1 MDVDHEYFL
10 ASFDL
15 DDDREKAIN
24 GGPWMIF
31 DHYLTVRPWSPN
43 FSAQDD
49 SINKT
54 LVWVRFLNLNMMFY
68 VESVLLTIA
77 SVIGKPLKV
86 DLHTANMLRERFARV
101 CVEVDLNT
109 PVVGKFNLNG
119 KWYNIEYEGLHLL
132 CSNCGC
138 YGHVNWN
145 CSLKTT
151 EEQGPTPAGEATAL
165 GNDSVSRNNAKSISC
180 NISATNQDK
189 SVISAHGD
197 WLVVR
202 RKKKS
207 NIQKSSK
214 DFVQN
219 NSNSNKGFTF
229 QSSAGRS
236 TANNPKATP
245 MHATPKSTSS
255 RGIKQTSSRGF
266 IKKIDPTTLMGST
279 LSVTIRKGLS
289 SFVCTAIYASPVPR
303 NREALWSYLR
313 EIRIRI
319 STPWLLI
326 GDFNEVL
333 SPNEVRGGSFSLRQR
348 DLQQQYD
355 DVLVQEEF
363 FWFQKS
369 HEKWVKFG
377 DRNTKFF
384 HAQTMIH
391 RNRNKIHGLFLEDGS
406 WSTDPTILQRET
418 QRFYMSLFSADVQQQ
433 PSSLLLDQFPQ
444 LDSLAIPTL

>member
-279 LSVTIRKGLS
+279 RQTSTQQGSQEKKRHRMDSSPISTGPTLPKQMTSTAGPPLLTQITSTFSSTQVMHDDEVQVMLDGGTMHALTHVEGNRYSMKLDDVDTADERKGIPDS
-289 SFVCTAIYASPVPR
+289 SC
-303 NREALWSYLR
+303 
-313 EIRIRI
+313 
-319 STPWLLI
+319 
-326 GDFNEVL
+326 NEV
-333 SPNEVRGGSFSLRQR
+333 
-348 DLQQQYD
+348 
-355 DVLVQEEF
+355 
-363 FWFQKS
+363 
-369 HEKWVKFG
+369 
-377 DRNTKFF
+377 
-384 HAQTMIH
+384 
-391 RNRNKIHGLFLEDGS
+391 HGPD
-406 WSTDPTILQRET
+406 I
-418 QRFYMSLFSADVQQQ
+418 MVV
-433 PSSLLLDQFPQ
+433 
-444 LDSLAIPTL
+444 